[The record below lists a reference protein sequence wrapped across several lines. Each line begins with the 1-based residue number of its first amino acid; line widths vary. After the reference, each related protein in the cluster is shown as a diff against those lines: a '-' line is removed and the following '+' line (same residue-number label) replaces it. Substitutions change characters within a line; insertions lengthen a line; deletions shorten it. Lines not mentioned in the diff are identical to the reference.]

1 MNINE
6 NVINRSIIRGA
17 NYCDISYSSC
27 PICVNQLQLSYF
39 SFTVFLAY
47 SVSCWWPIKI
57 YMFPSVTQFGHA
69 LSIMNRF
76 DVKRHGLSFAMM
88 SSKDIIRDIDKLFID
103 IHIRWIYIT
112 FFLQLKNKYFILL
125 NIFRSIAFEIWLS
138 ITLCMYLRLGFLV
151 FPLHHLSS

>member
-1 MNINE
+1 MLFMNIHKNLT
-6 NVINRSIIRGA
+6 NRVIIRGT
-17 NYCDISYSSC
+17 NYCGISDSSC

-69 LSIMNRF
+69 LKIMNRF
-76 DVKRHGLSFAMM
+76 DVKRYGLPFIMM
-88 SSKDIIRDIDKLFID
+88 SSKDIIRDIDKLFVK
-103 IHIRWIYIT
+103 IHIRWI
-112 FFLQLKNKYFILL
+112 LRLRNKYFILL

>member
-1 MNINE
+1 MLFMNINE
-6 NVINRSIIRGA
+6 NLIKPVIIRGA
-17 NYCDISYSSC
+17 NYLGISYSRC
-27 PICVNQLQLSYF
+27 PICVNQLQLGYF

-47 SVSCWWPIKI
+47 PVSCWWPIKI
-57 YMFPSVTQFGHA
+57 YMFPSVTQFFHA

-76 DVKRHGLSFAMM
+76 DVKRYGLSFAMM
-88 SSKDIIRDIDKLFID
+88 SSKDIIRDIDKLCIN
-103 IHIRWIYIT
+103 IHIRWI
-112 FFLQLKNKYFILL
+112 FILL